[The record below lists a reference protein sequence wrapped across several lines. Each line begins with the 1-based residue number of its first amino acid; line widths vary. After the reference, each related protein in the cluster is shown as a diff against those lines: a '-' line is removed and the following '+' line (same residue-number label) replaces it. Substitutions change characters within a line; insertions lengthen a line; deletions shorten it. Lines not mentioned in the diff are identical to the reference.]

1 MRFCSTAFA
10 VLLLATTT
18 WSSAG
23 ESAPATAALPVIGQ
37 APARYQVD
45 LGWAKVDPAVAPVIN
60 SHAIAEGRDGLLY
73 LVTDHP
79 QNAFLVF
86 RKNGT
91 FVRAFGKGLEGG
103 HGLDI
108 FEHEGEEYLLHVDCG
123 WHFAAEG
130 WKPSAGN
137 GRVTLLK
144 TDGTIVR
151 ALPTPQELGLGD
163 RFGKRFMPCD
173 VAVTA
178 QRTILIAD
186 GYASNRIL
194 ELTMTGELVRQWGG
208 GEAGLHNAHG
218 ISIDTSDPART
229 LVWVPSRDQNM
240 LKAFTLTGEL
250 VESIELP
257 GSYAG
262 QVFIRG
268 QRMYTAVCWSK
279 KDGKGDRVARSGYLL
294 VIDRATRRVISAP
307 GGTAPIYADGKLQP
321 INQAEAI
328 FRHPHDLYVDSDGAI
343 YLGEWNADRRYPAKL
358 TPVP

>member
-1 MRFCSTAFA
+1 M
-10 VLLLATTT
+10 VLLFALANA
-18 WSSAG
+18 SPAG
-23 ESAPATAALPVIGQ
+23 DAPPANQPVIGQ

-45 LGWAKVDPAVAPVIN
+45 LAWAKADPSVAPVIN

-86 RKNGT
+86 RKDGT

-103 HGLDI
+103 HGLEI
-108 FEHEGEEYLLHVDCG
+108 FEHEGQEYLLHVDCG

-151 ALPTPQELGLGD
+151 ALPTPQELGLTET
-163 RFGKRFMPCD
+163 FGKKFMPCD

-208 GEAGLHNAHG
+208 DKAGLHNAHG
-218 ISIDTSDPART
+218 ISIDASDPART
-229 LVWVPSRDQNM
+229 LVWVPSREQNA
-240 LKAFTLTGEL
+240 LKAFTLTGEP
-250 VESIELP
+250 VETIQLP

-262 QVFIRG
+262 QLFIRG

-279 KDGKGDRVARSGYLL
+279 KDGKGNRLERSGYLL

-307 GGTAPIYADGKLQP
+307 GGTAPIYVGDKLQP